1 MTNIRRKISSKKNV
15 FIAAALIA
23 LMAIGSTFAYF
34 VDRDS
39 VTNNFTVGDV
49 EISVSEPNWDPDE
62 GTDITPNK
70 VIKKDPKITN
80 EGVNDAFVF
89 MRVTVPR
96 ATVKTANYDGTLNA
110 RVNQDLFT
118 FTANNGWKLIKSDN
132 GTLSTEYVY
141 AYAGDK
147 MTVLKP
153 GASTPTIFDTVKFI
167 NIIEEQLDGQDLD
180 IVIETMGIQT
190 ADLGTESPIEIYN
203 IIMNQQDVPN

>member
-96 ATVKTANYDGTLNA
+96 ATVNTANYDGTLNA

-118 FTANNGWKLIKSDN
+118 FTANSGWKLIKSDN
-132 GTLSTEYVY
+132 GAFSSEYVY

-147 MTVLKP
+147 MTVLAP
-153 GASTPTIFDTVKFI
+153 GSSTGTLFDTVKFI
-167 NIIEEQLDGQDLD
+167 NIIEEQIDGQDLD

-190 ADLGTESPIEIYN
+190 ADLGTESPVEIYN
-203 IIMNQQDVPN
+203 IIMNQEEVPQ